1 MNQQA
6 VGLTRI
12 KKIFTKEC
20 VSLKTH
26 PLISSLDSCGLVPR
40 LIQDFCSAAALSKVQ
55 TMIGIAYG
63 DVIQKH
69 SSNNSNL

>member
-6 VGLTRI
+6 VGSARI

-20 VSLKTH
+20 VSRKTH
-26 PLISSLDSCGLVPR
+26 PSLDSCGLVPR